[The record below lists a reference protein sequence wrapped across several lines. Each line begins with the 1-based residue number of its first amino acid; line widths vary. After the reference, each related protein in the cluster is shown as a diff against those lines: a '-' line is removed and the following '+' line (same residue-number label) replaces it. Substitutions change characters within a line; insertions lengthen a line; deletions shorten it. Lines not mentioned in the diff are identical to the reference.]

1 MQMVAGR
8 YPCMSDI
15 PNMLPDTD
23 MSSRLHMQPAHMRV
37 QCRISFCMPDMHE
50 PSVTPAVTCLGDLAI
65 TRTVHGVPQGA
76 ARSTPWWNSLPPFT
90 GCTLIPNIEETLKRV
105 YLLSRGKSTG

>member
-50 PSVTPAVTCLGDLAI
+50 PSVTLAVTCLGDLAI
-65 TRTVHGVPQGA
+65 TRTVHGGA
-76 ARSTPWWNSLPPFT
+76 T
-90 GCTLIPNIEETLKRV
+90 G
-105 YLLSRGKSTG
+105 SG